1 MKRYV
6 WIGLIVIAMA
16 VGWFL
21 SLDPFRHQPPE
32 PIVTIENRDV
42 KVYTGTY
49 SWLGMFRGEVADT
62 KSEVVDLVKDDPS
75 KKANPEDRLTIRF
88 EEGPTPKSVTIVL
101 WSVEDN
107 EDNKEIK
114 TYEKTGQITVPSIPG
129 KYVYQITAVWKEGE
143 GDFAFPIEVK

>member
-16 VGWFL
+16 IGWFL

-32 PIVTIENRDV
+32 PTVTIEDRDV
-42 KVYTGTY
+42 KVSIGTY
-49 SWLGMFRGEVADT
+49 DWSGMFRGETADA
-62 KSEVVDLVKDDPS
+62 KAEAIDLVKDDPS
-75 KKANPEDRLTIRF
+75 TLAKPEDRLTIRF

-101 WSVEDN
+101 WSVEDK
-107 EDNKEIK
+107 KEIK
-114 TYEKTGQITVPSIPG
+114 TYKKTGQITVPSTPG
-129 KYVYQITAVWKEGE
+129 RYVYQITADWKEGA

>member
-16 VGWFL
+16 IGWFL

-32 PIVTIENRDV
+32 PTVTIEGRDV

-49 SWLGMFRGEVADT
+49 SWSGMFRGETADA
-62 KSEVVDLVKDDPS
+62 KAEAIDLVKDDPS
-75 KKANPEDRLTIRF
+75 TLANPEDRLTIRF
-88 EEGPTPKSVTIVL
+88 EEGPAPNSVTIVL
-101 WSVEDN
+101 WSVKDKN
-107 EDNKEIK
+107 EIK
-114 TYEKTGQITVPSIPG
+114 TYKKTEQITVPSTPG
-129 KYVYQITAVWKEGE
+129 RYVYQITADWIEGD